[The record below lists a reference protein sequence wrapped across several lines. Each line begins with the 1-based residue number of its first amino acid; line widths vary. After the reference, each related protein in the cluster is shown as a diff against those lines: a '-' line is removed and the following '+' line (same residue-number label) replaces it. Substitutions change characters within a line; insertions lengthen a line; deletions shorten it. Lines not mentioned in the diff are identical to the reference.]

1 VAAAVGGGQQR
12 GELGR
17 IRQFYGD
24 EVRVVEHECAATVL
38 GQFAELPGRGRPVR
52 FRMLHV
58 FEFRGG
64 RISREN
70 VWMDTATVLAQ
81 LR

>member
-1 VAAAVGGGQQR
+1 
-12 GELGR
+12 
-17 IRQFYGD
+17 
-24 EVRVVEHECAATVL
+24 
-38 GQFAELPGRGRPVR
+38 
-52 FRMLHV
+52 MLHV

-70 VWMDTATVLAQ
+70 VWMDAATVLAQ

>member
-1 VAAAVGGGQQR
+1 
-12 GELGR
+12 
-17 IRQFYGD
+17 
-24 EVRVVEHECAATVL
+24 
-38 GQFAELPGRGRPVR
+38 
-52 FRMLHV
+52 MLHV